1 MTWRAERG
9 FTLVELLIVMAISV
23 ALMAIAIGA
32 IRHYW
37 LVRSLEGGTEQ
48 VVSEMRAAHARTMAE
63 SHPLVYGVRFTVGES
78 AWELVRY
85 DPRAEEGDRCTIA
98 GSNDF
103 DADVYVSSA
112 SFESSDK
119 YDSEATADC
128 ASEFP
133 GSVFALFLA
142 RGTATAGE
150 VRLQHDGIGRSEDI
164 EVLGL
169 TGRVQRS

>member
-9 FTLVELLIVMAISV
+9 FTLVELLVVMAISV

-37 LVRSLEGGTEQ
+37 LVRSLEGGTEEI
-48 VVSEMRAAHARTMAE
+48 VSEMRAAHARTMAE

-78 AWELVRY
+78 RWDLVRF
-85 DPRAEEGDRCTIA
+85 DPRAAPGDQCTIA
-98 GSNDF
+98 GTNDF
-103 DADVYVSSA
+103 DADVYVSSG
-112 SFESSDK
+112 SFESSTS
-119 YDSEATADC
+119 YDSDATDVCSA
-128 ASEFP
+128 AFP
-133 GSVFALFLA
+133 GSVFALFFA

-150 VRLQHDGIGRSEDI
+150 VVLRHDGIDRSEDI
-164 EVLGL
+164 DVLGL